1 MDQDLTYACPHP
13 DCDSAFDEEYK
24 LDQHMDSTGHGD
36 WDGGDDD
43 CHCGSCG
50 DCDSPGDEDTM
61 QVEHH
66 HTIKVV
72 HVQRKEVH
80 LNAPRKSSKRI
91 VSKAGR

>member
-43 CHCGSCG
+43 C
-50 DCDSPGDEDTM
+50 
-61 QVEHH
+61 
-66 HTIKVV
+66 
-72 HVQRKEVH
+72 
-80 LNAPRKSSKRI
+80 
-91 VSKAGR
+91 